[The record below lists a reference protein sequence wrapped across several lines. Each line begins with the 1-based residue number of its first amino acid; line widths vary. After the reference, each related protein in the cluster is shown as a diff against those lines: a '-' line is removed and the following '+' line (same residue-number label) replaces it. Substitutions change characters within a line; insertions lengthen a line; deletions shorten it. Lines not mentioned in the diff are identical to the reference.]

1 MLSLDT
7 AKFDSEMTQIENDQ
21 KNIARIVSEIE
32 TETNNMIQNGLNA
45 PEAKGLSESLKTKA
59 SEMLAKTEEIK
70 VETKNAFATASQNIM
85 QASSTNARNVPY

>member
-7 AKFDSEMTQIENDQ
+7 AKFENEMTQIENDQ

-45 PEAKGLSESLKTKA
+45 PEAAGLSESLKVKAAEMLTKTDEIKAETKA
-59 SEMLAKTEEIK
+59 
-70 VETKNAFATASQNIM
+70 AFATASENILR
-85 QASSTNARNVPY
+85 ASATNSRNVPY

>member
-45 PEAKGLSESLKTKA
+45 PEAKGLSESLKAKA

-70 VETKNAFATASQNIM
+70 FETKNAFATASQNIM

>member
-45 PEAKGLSESLKTKA
+45 PEAKGLSESLKAKA

>member
-7 AKFDSEMTQIENDQ
+7 AKFENEMTQIENDQ

-45 PEAKGLSESLKTKA
+45 PEAAGLSESL
-59 SEMLAKTEEIK
+59 
-70 VETKNAFATASQNIM
+70 
-85 QASSTNARNVPY
+85 

>member
-85 QASSTNARNVPY
+85 QASVTNARNVPY